1 MVVAWRRHG
10 GVMRALRPGGGG
22 QLTSV
27 FCNRSPPVPPIIP
40 FTLLQEAGI
49 PYQVEVL
56 MEATDESVS
65 GVGDSIC
72 KRAEELGAAAVSW
85 LLWVPA
91 LGACRAPIAV
101 LDR

>member
-1 MVVAWRRHG
+1 MTPWCRHGGGTVPAWRRDASAAAG
-10 GVMRALRPGGGG
+10 R

-27 FCNRSPPVPPIIP
+27 LCNRSPPVLPTIPPM
-40 FTLLQEAGI
+40 LLQVAGI

-72 KRAEELGAAAVSW
+72 KRAEELGAAAVS
-85 LLWVPA
+85 
-91 LGACRAPIAV
+91 
-101 LDR
+101 